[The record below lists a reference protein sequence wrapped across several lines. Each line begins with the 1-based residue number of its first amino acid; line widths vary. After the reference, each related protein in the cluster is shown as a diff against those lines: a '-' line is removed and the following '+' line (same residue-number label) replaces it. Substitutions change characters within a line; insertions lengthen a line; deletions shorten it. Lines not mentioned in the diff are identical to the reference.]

1 MTVLWAPTQARI
13 DGSNQKAFERFLADR
28 GVGPFVDFDALHRW
42 SVGDQN
48 AFYDAVW
55 DFFELVGDKG
65 EAAFVGPVTDDIR
78 SAQYFPNASM
88 SYAENLLRW
97 AEDGVFADQPALLFD
112 REDGFHRSVSWK
124 QLKDLVGQFQL
135 YLTLQGVGEGDR
147 VAALIPNCP
156 EAIAILLAANS
167 LGAITSTASPDFGVS
182 GAVDRF
188 GQIEPKVLFSVDGYH
203 YGGKAFDIQD
213 KADDIASQLPGLV
226 AHKRLSFL
234 TYAEAQDLPGAPQDL
249 AFKRMPFDHPLY
261 ILFSSGTTG
270 KPKCLV
276 HRQGGPLVKHLV
288 EHALNGDN
296 KPGDVTFFFSTC
308 GWMMWNWLVTGLANR
323 QTLQLFDGSPFH
335 PGPEV
340 LWEMAARNG
349 CSQFGC
355 GAKYIDAIAKSG
367 YRPIEHHSFPQL
379 RNIATTGSTLIQESF
394 DFVYDGIK
402 ADVALT
408 SVSGGTDLVGCL
420 VGSVSTKP
428 VIRGEIQGPVLGC
441 DIQVLRD
448 DRSVSATGERGEL
461 SCVGP
466 FPTMPLGFW
475 RDTNNEKYDAA
486 YFETFPGIWHHGDFI
501 ERTASGGYIIHGRS
515 DATLNPGGVRIGTA
529 EIYRQVETM
538 DEIMEAVVVSQEYDG
553 DTRVV
558 LFVRMQPGQVLSDV
572 LVKELKTRIRKGAS
586 PRHVPAVIAAVDDIP
601 RTRSGKITELA
612 VRDVIAG
619 RGVKNA
625 GALANP
631 EALDLF
637 MPALAAAEA

>member
-1 MTVLWAPTQARI
+1 MTVLWTPTQARI
-13 DGSNQKAFERFLADR
+13 DGSNQKAFERFLAER
-28 GVGPFVDFDALHRW
+28 GVGPFVDFDALHFW

-55 DFFELVGDKG
+55 DFFDLVGEKG
-65 EAAFVGPVTDDIR
+65 DTAFVAPNTDDIR
-78 SAQYFPNASM
+78 SAQYFPHASM

-97 AEDGVFADQPALLFD
+97 AEDGTFADQHALLFD
-112 REDGFHRSVSWK
+112 REDGCHRSVSWK
-124 QLKDLVGQFQL
+124 QLKDLVGQFQA
-135 YLTLQGVGEGDR
+135 YLLSQGVGEGDR

-234 TYAEAQDLPGAPQDL
+234 TYDVAQDLPAAPEVL

-340 LWEMAARNG
+340 LWEMAAKNG

-501 ERTASGGYIIHGRS
+501 ERTDAGGYIIHGRS

-558 LFVRMQPGQVLSDV
+558 LFVRMQPGQVLSDA

-637 MPALAAAEA
+637 MPALAVAEA

>member
-1 MTVLWAPTQARI
+1 MTVLWTPTQARI
-13 DGSNQKAFERFLADR
+13 DGSNQKAFERFLAGR
-28 GVGPFVDFDALHRW
+28 GVGPFADFDALHRW

-55 DFFELVGDKG
+55 DFFDLVGEKG
-65 EAAFVGPVTDDIR
+65 DTAFVAPSTDDIR
-78 SAQYFPNASM
+78 SAQYFPQASM

-124 QLKDLVGQFQL
+124 QLKDLVGQFQA
-135 YLTLQGVGEGDR
+135 YLKSQGVGEGDR

-213 KADDIASQLPGLV
+213 KADDIAGQLPGLV

-234 TYAEAQDLPGAPQDL
+234 TYDVAQDLPAAPEVL

-340 LWEMAARNG
+340 LWKMAAKNS

-367 YRPIEHHSFPQL
+367 YRPIEQHSLLQL

-501 ERTASGGYIIHGRS
+501 ERTAAGGYIIHGRS

-538 DEIMEAVVVSQEYDG
+538 DQIMEAVVVSQEYDG

-558 LFVRMQPGQVLSDV
+558 LFVRMQPGQVLSDP

-586 PRHVPAVIAAVDDIP
+586 PRHVPAVIAAVEDIP